1 MASSKLITFYVSQVL
16 IPIMDRLNE
25 LKLEEF
31 NEFIQTES
39 LFRRFCFKRQ
49 AVTFT
54 KEEVDTLL
62 KAIANIDMSKI
73 QMSNEELNGLILES
87 FQFGDRIGLSLDY
100 PQDYLDKLIKLNI
113 K

>member
-1 MASSKLITFYVSQVL
+1 MANSKLITFYVSQVL
-16 IPIMDRLNE
+16 IPIMDRLNRDIIKGE
-25 LKLEEF
+25 Y
-31 NEFIQTES
+31 
-39 LFRRFCFKRQ
+39 
-49 AVTFT
+49 T

-62 KAIANIDMSKI
+62 KANAKIDMSKI

-100 PQDYLDKLIKLNI
+100 PEDYIDRLIKLNI